1 MQGSPGAGRHVSCGR
16 ASSGRRRGQRGGPSS
31 RVPVVGGPQA
41 GRLSPAAQVRGRLG
55 PVVLTGVPG
64 GLILGQRGPR
74 AVIGG
79 PWARLG
85 GRLGARLGGAPKES
99 GGGLLGL
106 KLKGVMEVH

>member
-1 MQGSPGAGRHVSCGR
+1 M
-16 ASSGRRRGQRGGPSS
+16 
-31 RVPVVGGPQA
+31 
-41 GRLSPAAQVRGRLG
+41 
-55 PVVLTGVPG
+55 
-64 GLILGQRGPR
+64 GQRGPR

-99 GGGLLGL
+99 GGGLLGV